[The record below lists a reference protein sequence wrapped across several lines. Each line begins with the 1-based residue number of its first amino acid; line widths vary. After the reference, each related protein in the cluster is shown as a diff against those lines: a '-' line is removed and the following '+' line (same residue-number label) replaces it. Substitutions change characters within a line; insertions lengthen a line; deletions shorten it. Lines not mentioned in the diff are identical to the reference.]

1 MARSAQETDSKLGDA
16 AKAELQNAI
25 ETPLSQMMDEESKS
39 HDEAFIDLALETLE
53 CAPHSREIT
62 DGPGDAGIDYYEMT
76 PTTETIALMECAT
89 RSAFRLDS
97 RPSMMFLPRG
107 RGREGRSGAPGCS
120 DRAARQPLREAGRS
134 RRAEPASRRHLE
146 APSRPKDRLSA
157 QLRRREDPPCRRR
170 AVVAGAGRDCARGEA
185 GGQCRPATADAGTGR
200 TAGGP
205 AGLSARQPLT
215 HTGRLNGDKASLP
228 HDEPH

>member
-76 PTTETIALMECAT
+76 PTTATIALMECAT

-107 RGREGRSGAPGCS
+107 RGREGRSGAPG
-120 DRAARQPLREAGRS
+120 AVIGLRGNRFANPGGLVELS
-134 RRAEPASRRHLE
+134 QRH
-146 APSRPKDRLSA
+146 
-157 QLRRREDPPCRRR
+157 
-170 AVVAGAGRDCARGEA
+170 
-185 GGQCRPATADAGTGR
+185 AGTLKLR
-200 TAGGP
+200 PDQRIAY
-205 AGLSARQPLT
+205 LR
-215 HTGRLNGDKASLP
+215 N
-228 HDEPH
+228 